1 MVFLCGSKQKPKCGS
16 IKKPIY
22 EQFYLRHINA
32 QRQIE
37 LLDNQ
42 KTYRI
47 SFLLLLAAL
56 VICFGL
62 NISLGSVS
70 IPFSETINALVGST
84 VENQS
89 WEYIIWNYRIPKAF
103 TAILVGS
110 GLALSGLL
118 MQTLFRNPLA
128 GPFVLGI
135 SSGAS
140 LGAALLIMGSS
151 LFSGFMAFGFV
162 NDISLAVASSIGSFL
177 VLLAVMAVAAK
188 VKDTMALLII
198 GLMFG
203 SITAAIVSVL
213 SYFTD
218 AERLQQFIYWSFG
231 SVGNLSW
238 VQLSLLLAIILIGV
252 LLSILSL
259 KALNAFLLGEN
270 YARSLGVDL
279 KKSRYHIIIATGL
292 LAGGVTAFA
301 GPIAFIG
308 LAVPH
313 LTRQIFSTTDH
324 KILLPAVLIYG
335 AILMLLCDTVAQLPN
350 SASVLPINAITSILG
365 APVVIWL
372 LVRKRRM
379 VF

>member
-1 MVFLCGSKQKPKCGS
+1 M
-16 IKKPIY
+16 
-22 EQFYLRHINA
+22 
-32 QRQIE
+32 
-37 LLDNQ
+37 
-42 KTYRI
+42 
-47 SFLLLLAAL
+47 
-56 VICFGL
+56 L

-70 IPFSETINALVGST
+70 IPFSGTINSLIGGKL
-84 VENQS
+84 ENSS

-110 GLALSGLL
+110 ALALSGLL

-140 LGAALLIMGSS
+140 LGAAILIMGATA
-151 LFSGFMAFGFV
+151 FSGVFAFGLL
-162 NDISLAVASSIGSFL
+162 NDVSLAIAASTGSFL
-177 VLLAVMAVAAK
+177 VLLAVVAVASK

-203 SITAAIVSVL
+203 SITAAIVSVF

-218 AERLQQFIYWSFG
+218 ADALQLFVYWSLG

-238 VQLSLLLAIILIGV
+238 PQIALLLCIILIGV
-252 LLSILSL
+252 LLSILSI
-259 KALNAFLLGEN
+259 KSLNAFLLGET
-270 YARSLGVDL
+270 YARSLGVNL
-279 KKSRYHIIIATGL
+279 KKSRYRIIIATGL

-313 LTRQIFSTTDH
+313 LTRQVFNTTEH
-324 KILLPAVLIYG
+324 RILLPAVLVYG
-335 AILMLLCDTVAQLPN
+335 AILMLLCDTVAQVPN
-350 SASVLPINAITSILG
+350 SANVLPINAITSILG

-372 LVRKRRM
+372 LLRKRRM
-379 VF
+379 IF